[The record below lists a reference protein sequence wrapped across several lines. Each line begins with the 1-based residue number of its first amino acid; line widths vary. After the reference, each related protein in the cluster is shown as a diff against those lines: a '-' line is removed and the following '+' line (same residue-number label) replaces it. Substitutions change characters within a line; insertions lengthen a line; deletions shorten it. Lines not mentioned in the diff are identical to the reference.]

1 MAGASRKRL
10 RCRQFW
16 YKLGA
21 KGVNM
26 PWGRTIISWTPAMD
40 KCSNETLKIKFSV
53 RDCKLRLS
61 RLRCTLVSRR
71 TINVRRQDHHM
82 ALEAV
87 RAREKS
93 GEFALEYA
101 QRAGIEGTISQG
113 VRSMKLRRA
122 RYVGLAKTRLEHIFL
137 GRRSTWCELVT
148 G

>member
-1 MAGASRKRL
+1 
-10 RCRQFW
+10 
-16 YKLGA
+16 
-21 KGVNM
+21 
-26 PWGRTIISWTPAMD
+26 MD
-40 KCSNETLKIKFSV
+40 KYSNETLKIKFSV

-113 VRSMKLRRA
+113 VRSMKLRRV
-122 RYVGLAKTRLEHIFL
+122 RYVGLAKTRLEHIFV
-137 GRRSTWCELVT
+137 GTTINLVRIGNWLIGVPLAKT
-148 G
+148 RTSSFVKLTTQPAFG